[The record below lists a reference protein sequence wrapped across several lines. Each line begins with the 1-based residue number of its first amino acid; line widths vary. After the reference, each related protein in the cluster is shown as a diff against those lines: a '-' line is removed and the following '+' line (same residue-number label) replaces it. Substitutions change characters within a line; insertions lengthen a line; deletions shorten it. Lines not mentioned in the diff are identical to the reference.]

1 MNIKCKH
8 PNQQKQEPPILPF
21 TPSSPV
27 EGKAVEDTF
36 RVKYFAWLI
45 LRLSSKDQNQIH
57 PTLFGFL
64 LCLMRK
70 QSNIV
75 RPTKYTD
82 LLATIRTKDT
92 NLGPFAYIDF
102 LQKHNVNMYLQQ
114 CNIKLH
120 VGTAMNVFLMKWQI
134 EKQFKNIIILVT

>member
-1 MNIKCKH
+1 MNIKYKH

-27 EGKAVEDTF
+27 KGKAVEDTF

-45 LRLSSKDQNQIH
+45 LRLSSKGQNQIH
-57 PTLFGFL
+57 PTLSGFL

-70 QSNIV
+70 QSKIV

-82 LLATIRTKDT
+82 LPATIQTNDM
-92 NLGPFAYIDF
+92 NLGP
-102 LQKHNVNMYLQQ
+102 
-114 CNIKLH
+114 
-120 VGTAMNVFLMKWQI
+120 
-134 EKQFKNIIILVT
+134 